1 MSDDKKTLELD
12 KYEYGVIFHSLKD
25 KRNQM
30 LKEDQPTDAVDDVL
44 LKVIAVIEEP
54 DKTQRRRGRKH
65 HEER

>member
-1 MSDDKKTLELD
+1 MVRDRVTLELD

-30 LKEDQPTDAVDDVL
+30 LKEEKSTDIVDDVL
-44 LKVIAVIEEP
+44 LKVIEKMEIPPERL
-54 DKTQRRRGRKH
+54 KKGHRY